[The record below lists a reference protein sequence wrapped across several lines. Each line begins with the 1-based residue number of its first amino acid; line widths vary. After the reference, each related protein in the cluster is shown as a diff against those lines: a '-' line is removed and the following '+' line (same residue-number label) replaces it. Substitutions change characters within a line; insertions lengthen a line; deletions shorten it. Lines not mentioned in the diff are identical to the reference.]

1 LLGGSESLEGAEASE
16 SSEYLLEDTSNSADV
31 AEDRVEV
38 CAAENILSIVAFI
51 DPGSSELVVLV
62 PLLVVGENGVCFGDF
77 FEAFRR
83 FRRLVPIWVVLYFAF
98 SIVGFCLVLTGSF
111 LD

>member
-1 LLGGSESLEGAEASE
+1 MILAYVGSLLGSESLEGDEASE
-16 SSEYLLEDTSNSADV
+16 SSEDLLEDTSNSADV

-38 CAAENILSIVAFI
+38 CTAEDVLSVVPFV
-51 DPGSSELVVLV
+51 DSGSSELIVLV

-83 FRRLVPIWVVLYFAF
+83 FRRLVPIWVVL
-98 SIVGFCLVLTGSF
+98 
-111 LD
+111 